1 MMKARHAVDPTLTI
15 LKKRARRFL
24 YNLLMPSL
32 KAAFSLPQMYHF
44 AFTVTE
50 YLCQ

>member
-15 LKKRARRFL
+15 LKKRAGRFL

-32 KAAFSLPQMYHF
+32 KAAFSLSQMYHF